1 VGALIGQPV
10 SAMPATGVWTALRVI
25 EPGMAVTEDYS
36 PSRLNVALDLQG
48 RIVGVACG

>member
-10 SAMPATGVWTALRVI
+10 SAMPATGGWMALRVI

-36 PSRLNVALDLQG
+36 PSRLNVALDQQG